1 MKRRFDPRSQVSHQ
15 VSHLSLR
22 PSTISKLQRR
32 GFITSA
38 DVFASKQTGGLSTFA
53 TEVGVSLVEA
63 SSIYRE
69 VEKAVKALSNHSQE
83 ENNET
88 PKTAAS
94 ILTAQYSNQSGF
106 VSRPIISFAQSID
119 SLLGGGIQPNE
130 VTEIVGA
137 PSSGKTQLAMQ
148 LCVDTTLPKQFG
160 GVEGEAIFIDT
171 EGSFAPDR
179 CMDMASALYE
189 HLQGSVQRSNGKKS
203 LPPDYCAEKILD
215 SIHVYRI
222 FDETTQIATIR
233 NLSTF
238 IENMRNKGRF
248 IKLLAIDSIAF
259 HYRVSILPL
268 RYSVIFSI

>member
-15 VSHLSLR
+15 ISHLSLR

-203 LPPDYCAEKILD
+203 LPADYSPEKILD

-222 FDETTQIATIR
+222 FDETTQTATIR

-238 IENMRNKGRF
+238 IENMKNKGRF
-248 IKLLAIDSIAF
+248 IKLLVIDSIAF
-259 HYRVSILPL
+259 HYRVSIF
-268 RYSVIFSI
+268 IFLFL